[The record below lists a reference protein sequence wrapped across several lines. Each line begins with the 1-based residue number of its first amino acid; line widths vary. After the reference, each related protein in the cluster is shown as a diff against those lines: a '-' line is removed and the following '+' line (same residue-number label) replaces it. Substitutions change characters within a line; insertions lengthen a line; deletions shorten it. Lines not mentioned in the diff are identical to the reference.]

1 MRRGAVAISLHRSQR
16 SHCLYPRAV
25 PKPLLVVVEPP
36 LDALLSKGMGSS
48 PNRNYCTHFAAIFF
62 EIGANVLPSG
72 ERDHLAIRISTLRH
86 IVIFGP
92 DQKWPKAWSQVIAV
106 PTPFNAAKQLP

>member
-1 MRRGAVAISLHRSQR
+1 VGLLLLACIVLSGVIA
-16 SHCLYPRAV
+16 LYPRAM

-48 PNRNYCTHFAAIFF
+48 QKENLLYPFPCHLFF
-62 EIGANVLPSG
+62 EIGANVLPGG

-86 IVIFGP
+86 IVIFR
-92 DQKWPKAWSQVIAV
+92 WI
-106 PTPFNAAKQLP
+106 